1 MKLLRR
7 VKVAPT
13 LKRRE
18 SKIVTLIIMKKDRVR
33 NEPGEELY
41 LKIIREND
49 AVVHGVQC
57 DRIGNVMFHPI
68 NQKAKLER
76 IMWKDA
82 IKKRKEIT

>member
-33 NEPGEELY
+33 N
-41 LKIIREND
+41 
-49 AVVHGVQC
+49 
-57 DRIGNVMFHPI
+57 
-68 NQKAKLER
+68 
-76 IMWKDA
+76 
-82 IKKRKEIT
+82 

>member
-1 MKLLRR
+1 
-7 VKVAPT
+7 
-13 LKRRE
+13 
-18 SKIVTLIIMKKDRVR
+18 
-33 NEPGEELY
+33 LY

-82 IKKRKEIT
+82 IKKRKEIL